1 MTERRKFLRFE
12 AALGALCEIVNEKRK
27 VASSVKNISKEGVLV
42 VMDKP
47 LYQGSEIRLSMDVP
61 GDNVPIFATC
71 EVAWQRAAKDTNS
84 DHSFETGL
92 RFTRIESPDRG
103 RLLDYIYR
111 HWFKFANKHDEALLQ
126 DGAI

>member
-1 MTERRKFLRFE
+1 VTERRKFLRFE
-12 AALGALCEIVNEKRK
+12 AALGALCEIVSEKSK
-27 VASSVKNISKEGVLV
+27 VVSSIKNISKEGALV
-42 VMDKP
+42 VIDKP

-71 EVAWQRAAKDTNS
+71 QVAWQRAAKDTNS

-92 RFTRIESPDRG
+92 RFTRIDSPDRC

-111 HWFKFANKHDEALLQ
+111 HWFKFANKNEALLQ
-126 DGAI
+126 DGVT

>member
-12 AALGALCEIVNEKRK
+12 AALGALCEIVSEKSK
-27 VASSVKNISKEGVLV
+27 IASSIKNISKEGALV
-42 VMDKP
+42 VIDKP

-71 EVAWQRAAKDTNS
+71 QVAWQRAAKDTNS

-92 RFTRIESPDRG
+92 RFTRIDSPDKS

-111 HWFKFANKHDEALLQ
+111 HWFKFANKNEALLQ